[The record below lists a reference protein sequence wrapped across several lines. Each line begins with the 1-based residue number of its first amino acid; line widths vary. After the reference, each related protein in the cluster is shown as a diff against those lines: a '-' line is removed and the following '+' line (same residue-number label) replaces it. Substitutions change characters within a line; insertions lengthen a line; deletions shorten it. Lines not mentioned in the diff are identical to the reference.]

1 MYKRLYVPID
11 DSSTSKRALD
21 EAVRFLKGS
30 DAVLKVVHVID
41 LAQYGWGGAEFLD
54 ATELQKNIKEAG
66 ENVLK
71 GAIEWLG
78 EQGVTC
84 ETALLESWGDKIA
97 EVLVEDADKWN
108 ADLIV
113 MGTHGWGEFMNLIM
127 GSVAEGVLRK
137 SDVPV
142 MLLRYRDEESR

>member
-97 EVLVEDADKWN
+97 EVLVEDADKWD

-113 MGTHGWGEFMNLIM
+113 MGTHGHTALTEFML
-127 GSVAEGVLRK
+127 GSVTAKVIHLTRI
-137 SDVPV
+137 P
-142 MLLRYRDEESR
+142 LLLVK

>member
-66 ENVLK
+66 ENV
-71 GAIEWLG
+71 
-78 EQGVTC
+78 
-84 ETALLESWGDKIA
+84 
-97 EVLVEDADKWN
+97 
-108 ADLIV
+108 V

>member
-1 MYKRLYVPID
+1 MYKRLYVPVD
-11 DSSTSKRALD
+11 DSATSKQALD
-21 EAVRFLKGS
+21 EAVKFVKETGAS
-30 DAVLKVVHVID
+30 LKVVHVVD
-41 LAQYGWGGAEFLD
+41 LAQFGWGGAEFLD
-54 ATELQKNIKEAG
+54 ASELQKNIKDAG

-78 EQGVTC
+78 EQGVAC
-84 ETALLESWGDKIA
+84 ETSMLESWGDKIA
-97 EVLVEDADKWN
+97 EVLVEDSRKWN

-113 MGTHGWGEFMNLIM
+113 MGTHGWGELMNLIM

-142 MLLRYRDEESR
+142 LLIRGQGKE